1 MRGTTRVVTATV
13 LVLVGLLLQVSALPE
28 LGWPDAGAG
37 AVPGVVL
44 LVVVATA
51 IATDTRFATLTG
63 FCAGLLLDLAPPADH
78 VAGRWALALMTVGY
92 VVGRLS
98 HDDQPHSGA
107 AHRPNLSLM
116 AAAVLGGSFVANSI
130 FALTGLL
137 INDLDL
143 SPGQVL
149 RVILV
154 GLVWDLVGA
163 LFVLPLSFWAYRRLG
178 RVARFGAGEPAR
190 VGLR

>member
-1 MRGTTRVVTATV
+1 MRGTTRVVTATA
-13 LVLVGLLLQVSALPE
+13 LVVVGLLLQVSVLPE

-63 FCAGLLLDLAPPADH
+63 FCAGLLLDVAPPAHH
-78 VAGRWALALMTVGY
+78 VAGRWALALMAMGY

-98 HDDQPHSGA
+98 HDNQPLSGR
-107 AHRPNLSLM
+107 AHRPSPSLM

-130 FALTGLL
+130 FALTGLVL
-137 INDLDL
+137 HDLDL

-149 RVILV
+149 RVIAV

-163 LFVLPLSFWAYRRLG
+163 LFVLPVSFWAYRRLG
-178 RVARFGAGEPAR
+178 RVGLREPAR

>member
-1 MRGTTRVVTATV
+1 MRGTSRVVTASV
-13 LVLVGLLLQVSALPE
+13 LVVVGLLLQVSALPE
-28 LGWPDAGAG
+28 LGWPEAGAG

-63 FCAGLLLDLAPPADH
+63 FSAGLLLDVAPPADH
-78 VAGRWALALMTVGY
+78 VAGRWALALMAVGY

-107 AHRPNLSLM
+107 PRRPNLSLM
-116 AAAVLGGSFVANSI
+116 AAAVLGGSFVASSI
-130 FALTGLL
+130 YAITGLL
-137 INDLDL
+137 LHDLAL

-149 RVILV
+149 KVILV

-163 LFVLPLSFWAYRRLG
+163 LFVLPASFWAYRRLG
-178 RVARFGAGEPAR
+178 RSGRIRQGEPAR